1 MEVQHEEI
9 RCANKECRVG
19 YRHGYHINN
28 ESVIYDSDALSKEIL
43 IVSRRT
49 GFEVLYLYEAV
60 MSAFHGNVSFSAI
73 CEIYNSVHCSL
84 ISKDIDRF
92 TLYYKRL
99 SRAFFTYALLDI
111 SRRYELRIQFHED
124 NIDHTISSN
133 FDKLQMLIQEKWG
146 NHQCD
151 VKGCGEVLVM
161 DGGLKPKRKVCAA
174 RTAAVYAFKHADIR
188 TVVGC
193 KTYPTPG
200 QKFCREHLSSEVPNV
215 PSVQM
220 SRKNVRALRSTR
232 KSVKTEKVEE
242 DVFTIEAI
250 QKKKVTKK
258 GSMFLVK
265 WLGYDKT
272 TWEPMKNIPRF
283 IIDFFEKNGS
293 ALIPRPRIKSTKKV
307 GNGKYFLLTWE
318 QSSEP
323 DTYVPE
329 SDFVISPAEEET
341 LASCN
346 TRKHHG
352 ARFCNTSAGIFVGA
366 FPCGT
371 IPLFEEIHGVES
383 ISQCYGIVTDFIGET
398 KPKKLKY
405 ILYDDGCHFAPFAK
419 KPHKSLSQHGC
430 NHCW

>member
-1 MEVQHEEI
+1 
-9 RCANKECRVG
+9 
-19 YRHGYHINN
+19 
-28 ESVIYDSDALSKEIL
+28 
-43 IVSRRT
+43 
-49 GFEVLYLYEAV
+49 
-60 MSAFHGNVSFSAI
+60 
-73 CEIYNSVHCSL
+73 
-84 ISKDIDRF
+84 
-92 TLYYKRL
+92 
-99 SRAFFTYALLDI
+99 
-111 SRRYELRIQFHED
+111 
-124 NIDHTISSN
+124 
-133 FDKLQMLIQEKWG
+133 MLIQEKWG

-250 QKKKVTKK
+250 QKKKVTNK

-419 KPHKSLSQHGC
+419 NPIRASHSTAATTVGELDYFIDKMHFKGHVSKVCHSKYNPYS
-430 NHCW
+430 